1 MINMANRIRIQ
12 GRGGGGGELFGL
24 YSTGV
29 CNRTEYG
36 LFGFSNHQQDVLT
49 KDFTIYM

>member
-1 MINMANRIRIQ
+1 MANRIRIQ
-12 GRGGGGGELFGL
+12 GRGGRGGGELFGL